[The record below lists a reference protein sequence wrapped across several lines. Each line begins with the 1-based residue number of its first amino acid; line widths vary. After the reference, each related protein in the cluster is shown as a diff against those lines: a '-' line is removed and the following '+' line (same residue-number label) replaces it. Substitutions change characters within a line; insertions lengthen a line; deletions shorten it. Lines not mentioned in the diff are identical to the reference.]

1 MGCMKTRGL
10 AAEDSMEGGEM
21 SSLKG
26 LFNVIKSKPVFLNF
40 GI

>member
-1 MGCMKTRGL
+1 MHTRGL
-10 AAEDSMEGGEM
+10 ADEDAVKGGEM

-26 LFNVIKSKPVFLNF
+26 LYNVIKTKPVFLNF

>member
-1 MGCMKTRGL
+1 MKSRGL
-10 AAEDSMEGGEM
+10 AADDSIEGGEM

-26 LFNVIKSKPVFLNF
+26 LFNVVKTKPIFLNF

>member
-1 MGCMKTRGL
+1 MKSRGL
-10 AAEDSMEGGEM
+10 AADDSIEGGEM

-26 LFNVIKSKPVFLNF
+26 LFNVVKIKPIFLNF

>member
-1 MGCMKTRGL
+1 MKSRGL
-10 AAEDSMEGGEM
+10 AADDSIEGGEM

-26 LFNVIKSKPVFLNF
+26 LYNVVKTKPVFINF

>member
-1 MGCMKTRGL
+1 MQTRGL
-10 AAEDSMEGGEM
+10 AGEDSIEGGDM

-26 LFNVIKSKPVFLNF
+26 LLNVIKTKPIFLNM

>member
-1 MGCMKTRGL
+1 MQTRGL
-10 AAEDSMEGGEM
+10 AAEDSVEGGEM

-26 LFNVIKSKPVFLNF
+26 LFDVVKTNPFFLNF

>member
-1 MGCMKTRGL
+1 MKSRGL
-10 AAEDSMEGGEM
+10 AADDSVVGGEM

-26 LFNVIKSKPVFLNF
+26 LFDVVKSQPIFLNF

>member
-1 MGCMKTRGL
+1 MQLRGL
-10 AAEDSMEGGEM
+10 AGEDAAAGEM

-26 LFNVIKSKPVFLNF
+26 LFNVIKSGPIFLNI

>member
-1 MGCMKTRGL
+1 MTRGL
-10 AAEDSMEGGEM
+10 AGEDAAEGGEM

-26 LFNVIKSKPVFLNF
+26 LFNVIKNKPIFLNF

>member
-1 MGCMKTRGL
+1 MKSRGL
-10 AAEDSMEGGEM
+10 AADDSVEGGEM

-26 LFNVIKSKPVFLNF
+26 LFNVVKSKPVFLNF

>member
-1 MGCMKTRGL
+1 MKSRGL
-10 AAEDSMEGGEM
+10 AADDSIEGGEM

-26 LFNVIKSKPVFLNF
+26 LFNVVKSKPVFLNV

>member
-1 MGCMKTRGL
+1 MNRGL
-10 AAEDSMEGGEM
+10 AGEDSIAGGEM

-26 LFNVIKSKPVFLNF
+26 LFNVIKSNPIFLNF

>member
-1 MGCMKTRGL
+1 MKSRGL
-10 AAEDSMEGGEM
+10 AADDSIEGGEM

-26 LFNVIKSKPVFLNF
+26 LYDVVKTKPVFLNF

>member
-1 MGCMKTRGL
+1 MKSRGL
-10 AAEDSMEGGEM
+10 AADDSIEGGAM

-26 LFNVIKSKPVFLNF
+26 LFNVVKTKPIFLNF

>member
-1 MGCMKTRGL
+1 MKTRGL
-10 AAEDSMEGGEM
+10 AGEDSVEGGEM

-26 LFNVIKSKPVFLNF
+26 LFDVMKTKPVFLNF

>member
-1 MGCMKTRGL
+1 MQTRGL
-10 AAEDSMEGGEM
+10 AGEDSVEGGNM

-26 LFNVIKSKPVFLNF
+26 LFNVIKTNPIFLNF